1 MSLYITTKNQD
12 ILWNAICRNTYIEQY
27 FSKYDPSHKSQWFRD
42 IIGIIYEKHK
52 YHSLSV
58 SELQRINRET
68 ISYMTDDVKQ
78 RNITHLPQP
87 PPSSTYSTI
96 DSQEKM
102 NRFATIDT
110 PPVEKNNR
118 KDIYA
123 NEFDERQKEYQAMV
137 KQKVPEE
144 VDFRDKGQGDD
155 TIITNMDELVKQ
167 HLLERENVLLLHK
180 YTESIESNI
189 VPPTQQVLQIDTSS
203 NIAIHSEQLEVE
215 DKNDKKVSW
224 ANELIDEDRVF
235 LKQAEYDKLLK
246 SFDKI
251 DAYEKQMKELAD
263 NCDSIQMD
271 MKLIMKKIDNLSK
284 KEESK

>member
-1 MSLYITTKNQD
+1 MALYITNRNQD
-12 ILWNAICRNTYIEQY
+12 ILWNAIRTNTYLEQY
-27 FSKYDPSHKSQWFRD
+27 FSRYDPSHKSQWFRD
-42 IIGIIYEKHK
+42 IIGTIYEKHK

-58 SELQRINRET
+58 SELQAINRET
-68 ISYMTDDVKQ
+68 ISYMIDDVKR
-78 RNITHLPQP
+78 RNTALPQQ
-87 PPSSTYSTI
+87 STSTYSAI
-96 DSQEKM
+96 DSQNKT
-102 NRFATIDT
+102 NSFTTINT

-123 NEFDERQKEYQAMV
+123 SEFDVRQKEYQSMV
-137 KQKVPEE
+137 EKKVPEE
-144 VDFRDKGQGDD
+144 VDFRDKIQAED
-155 TIITNMDELVKQ
+155 TIITNMDELVKK
-167 HLLERENVLLLHK
+167 HLFEREKELQVHTYK
-180 YTESIESNI
+180 EYVESA
-189 VPPTQQVLQIDTSS
+189 VPPTQQVLKIDNSS
-203 NIAIHSEQLEVE
+203 NIAVHSEQLEVE

-224 ANELIDEDRVF
+224 ANELLEEDRVF

>member
-1 MSLYITTKNQD
+1 
-12 ILWNAICRNTYIEQY
+12 
-27 FSKYDPSHKSQWFRD
+27 
-42 IIGIIYEKHK
+42 
-52 YHSLSV
+52 
-58 SELQRINRET
+58 
-68 ISYMTDDVKQ
+68 
-78 RNITHLPQP
+78 
-87 PPSSTYSTI
+87 
-96 DSQEKM
+96 M
-102 NRFATIDT
+102 NRFSTIDT

-167 HLLERENVLLLHK
+167 HLLERENELHLHK
-180 YTESIESNI
+180 YTDSIASNI
-189 VPPTQQVLQIDTSS
+189 VPPTQQVLKIDTSS
-203 NIAIHSEQLEVE
+203 NIAVHSEQLEVE

-224 ANELIDEDRVF
+224 ANELLEEDRVF